1 MAPRFVSTARC
12 FLAFLIVA
20 GTPASLWAAEDVPA
34 NLSLFEKVRAQGAR
48 ASVVG
53 GRIQLVSPR
62 SNGTSSYSSSGND
75 FSERLTFGRNMTG
88 LPTVDYTRSD
98 SQRDFAV
105 RVSNGVEARIRL
117 VPKDN
122 SKVTAMEFVQSAGRP
137 IEFTIG
143 AGQESRTYRAAGL
156 WHFMLLH
163 PPEVSARLLP
173 LISVLNKDW
182 ELEKRL
188 EQIEAALLE
197 TSVEDELR
205 DRARWDELIRQ
216 LADDRF
222 SQRESADR
230 ELREIGQV
238 ALAHLERLDRETLD
252 AEQFYRVR
260 RIVQALA
267 QRTDTD
273 SPQHVAR
280 RLAGDPAV
288 WLVVL
293 SRDDEAAR
301 KTALHWL
308 ESLLEKPIEFDSAAD
323 PQTRAE
329 QLARLRRQILGK

>member
-1 MAPRFVSTARC
+1 MTTRC

-34 NLSLFEKVRAQGAR
+34 NLSLFEKVRDHGAR
-48 ASVVG
+48 TNVVG
-53 GRIQLVSPR
+53 GRIQLTSPQ

-88 LPTVDYTRSD
+88 LPTIDYSRSD
-98 SQRDFAV
+98 SKRDFTV

-117 VPKDN
+117 VPKDD
-122 SKVTAMEFVQSAGRP
+122 SDVTAMEFVQSAGQP

-143 AGQESRTYRAAGL
+143 TGQESRTYRAPGL
-156 WHFMLLH
+156 WSFMLRH
-163 PPEVSARLLP
+163 PPEVSSRLLS
-173 LISVLNKDW
+173 LIGVLNKDW
-182 ELEKRL
+182 KLQKRL
-188 EQIEAALLE
+188 SQIEAALLE

-205 DRARWDELIRQ
+205 DRARWDELIQQ

-222 SQRESADR
+222 SQREAADR
-230 ELREIGQV
+230 ELRQIGQV

-260 RIVQALA
+260 RIVQTLS

-280 RLAGDPAV
+280 RLAGDPAI

-293 SRDDEAAR
+293 SRDDQAAR
-301 KTALHWL
+301 QTALHWL
-308 ESLLEKPIEFDSAAD
+308 ESLLEKPVEFDTAAD
-323 PQTRAE
+323 PEVRAE
-329 QLARLRRQILGK
+329 QLARLRRQILGE